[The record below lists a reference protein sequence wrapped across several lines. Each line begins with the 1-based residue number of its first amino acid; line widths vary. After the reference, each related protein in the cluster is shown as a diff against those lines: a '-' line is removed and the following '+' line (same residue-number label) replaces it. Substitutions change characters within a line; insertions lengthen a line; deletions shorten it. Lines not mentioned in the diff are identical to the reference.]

1 MPLTVKSPVFEK
13 QDHEARPVIVL
24 GVDASR
30 CRSGGSHAHL
40 AGVLGNVNPADYGIS
55 RVHVWSNNDLLAKL
69 PSRPWL
75 VAHGADWLERSLP
88 WQIAWQGLTL
98 AGELRKHGCTMLFT
112 ADASSVCRFDP
123 QVVLSQDLLSYEPDV
138 MRSFSGKRWLRLYL
152 ILHLQNLAFRRA
164 RGVIFLSQHSAT
176 MIQRNCGAL
185 ARTTLVPHGIEA
197 DFLGFE
203 ARVDWNVGDLATI
216 ECVYVSNAEMYKH
229 QWQVVRAIGIL
240 RHSGLQVRVTLV
252 GGGAG
257 EAQRLTEEAMREVDP
272 EGEFVT
278 QTPFLPR
285 RELPGRLQA
294 SHVFIFASS
303 CETFGIALL
312 EGMAV
317 GLPVACS
324 NRSSLPEVLGD
335 AGEYFDPAV
344 PASIARAVRTLIE
357 DRPRR
362 VALARK
368 AKERARGFTWKRCA
382 EGTFQFISD
391 TYRSTLAE
399 RR

>member
-1 MPLTVKSPVFEK
+1 MLT
-13 QDHEARPVIVL
+13 
-24 GVDASR
+24 
-30 CRSGGSHAHL
+30 
-40 AGVLGNVNPADYGIS
+40 
-55 RVHVWSNNDLLAKL
+55 KL

-75 VAHGADWLERSLP
+75 IGHEAEWLERSLP
-88 WQIAWQGLTL
+88 WQIVWQAFTLTS
-98 AGELRKHGCTMLFT
+98 ELRRRGCNMLFT

-123 QVVLSQDLLSYEPDV
+123 QVVLSQDLLSYEPGV
-138 MRSFSGKRWLRLYL
+138 MRSFSGTKWLRLYV
-152 ILHLQNLAFRRA
+152 ILRLQNWAFRRA
-164 RGVIFLSQHSAT
+164 RGVIFLTEHSAKL
-176 MIQRNCGAL
+176 IQQSCGAL
-185 ARTTLVPHGIEA
+185 PRTVIVPHGIDA
-197 DFLGFE
+197 DFLDVQ
-203 ARVDWNVGDLATI
+203 ARPNWKREDLAAI

-229 QWQVVRAIGIL
+229 QWQVVRAIGVL
-240 RHSGLQVRVTLV
+240 RHAGLPVRLTLV
-252 GGGAG
+252 GGGEG
-257 EAQRLTEEAMREVDP
+257 EAQRLTEETMREIDP

-278 QTPFLPR
+278 QTPFLAR

-344 PASIARAVRTLIE
+344 TASIAQAVRTLIE

-368 AKERARGFTWKRCA
+368 AKERAQGFTWTRCA

-391 TYRSTLAE
+391 TYRGTLAE